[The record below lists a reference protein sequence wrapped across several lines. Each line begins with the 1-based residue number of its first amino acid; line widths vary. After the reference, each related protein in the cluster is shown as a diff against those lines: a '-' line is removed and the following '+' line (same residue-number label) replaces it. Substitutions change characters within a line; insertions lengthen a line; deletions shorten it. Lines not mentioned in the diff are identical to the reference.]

1 MTNVN
6 SHWCLFMSWS
16 KLWELVIDRE
26 AWSAAVHGVTKSWTE
41 QLNWTECLLTVYSIS
56 DMMQSTW
63 YAYTMHICTWYLYHA
78 KLSIAQWVFQDNY
91 HQDCGKHM
99 LKMVKLH
106 STQDL
111 GAERLSTT
119 LLYQQLQKK
128 KKNFYFIL
136 GITFLHLFITKF
148 SISYL
153 IQVGAIDYS
162 LLS

>member
-1 MTNVN
+1 
-6 SHWCLFMSWS
+6 MS
-16 KLWELVIDRE
+16 
-26 AWSAAVHGVTKSWTE
+26 
-41 QLNWTECLLTVYSIS
+41 
-56 DMMQSTW
+56 
-63 YAYTMHICTWYLYHA
+63 
-78 KLSIAQWVFQDNY
+78 FQNY

-111 GAERLSTT
+111 GAECLSTT
-119 LLYQQLQKK
+119 LLYQQQLQKK

-153 IQVGAIDYS
+153 IQVGVIDYS